1 MRQFFILPLQTIMY
15 KLLYNFSQWLS
26 TYTSWFIIAIAVVTY
41 FVPAL
46 FTWVHGTT
54 QSCILGF
61 IMLTMGLTL
70 TMQDMRILAARPLD
84 ILIGTCAQYSL
95 MPLIAWSLT
104 IGASTLCETFFHFS
118 LFGSAFQPIV
128 VGLILVGCCPGGVS
142 SNIMSYLCRGDVAY
156 SVGMTTVSTLL
167 APVITP
173 MLVLWF
179 AGEQVEVDAIG
190 MFLNILIV
198 TLLPASIGFFANLFY
213 GHNDGFK
220 KAQAVMP
227 AFSVLGL
234 ACIVGGVI
242 AAVRDKLMIEGLTF
256 FLIVFAVVLCHNS
269 LGYLTGYS
277 VGKIFGFS
285 KAKNRTIS
293 IEVGMQNAGLATVL
307 ASTFFAV
314 SCPLAVIPAAVSCA
328 WHSISGTI
336 LATWFRNRDKEV
348 DNG

>member
-1 MRQFFILPLQTIMY
+1 MY
-15 KLLYNFSQWLS
+15 KYLYKASQWLS
-26 TYTSWFIIAIAVVTY
+26 TYTSWFIIAVAVITY
-41 FVPAL
+41 IVPQL

-70 TMQDMRILAARPLD
+70 TMQDMRVLAARPWD
-84 ILIGTCAQYSL
+84 ILIGTCAQFTL

-104 IGASTLCETFFHFS
+104 IGVGYLGITI
-118 LFGSAFQPIV
+118 PKPVIV
-128 VGLILVGCCPGGVS
+128 GIILVGCCPGGVS
-142 SNIMSYLCRGDVAY
+142 SNIMSYLCRGDVAF
-156 SVGMTTVSTLL
+156 SVGMTTASTLL
-167 APVITP
+167 APIMTP
-173 MLVLWF
+173 LLVLWL
-179 AGEQVEVDAIG
+179 AGEQVEVDALG

-198 TLLPASIGFFANLFY
+198 TLLPVTVGFFANLFF
-213 GHNDGFK
+213 GKNDGFK

-242 AAVRDKLMIEGLTF
+242 AAVHDKLLMEGLMF
-256 FLIVFAVVLCHNS
+256 FLTVFAVVLCHNS

-277 VGKIFGFS
+277 VGKLFNFS

-307 ASTFFAV
+307 AFTFFAV

-336 LATWFRNRDKEV
+336 LATWFRSRDDK
-348 DNG
+348 

>member
-1 MRQFFILPLQTIMY
+1 MY
-15 KLLYNFSQWLS
+15 KYLYKASQWLS
-26 TYTSWFIIAIAVVTY
+26 TYTSWFIIAVAVITY
-41 FVPAL
+41 IVPQL

-70 TMQDMRILAARPLD
+70 TMQDMRVLAARPWD
-84 ILIGTCAQYSL
+84 ILIGTCAQFTL

-104 IGASTLCETFFHFS
+104 IGVGYLGITI
-118 LFGSAFQPIV
+118 PKPVIV
-128 VGLILVGCCPGGVS
+128 GIILVGCCPGGVS
-142 SNIMSYLCRGDVAY
+142 SNIMSYLCRGDVAF
-156 SVGMTTVSTLL
+156 SVGMTTASTLL
-167 APVITP
+167 APIMTP
-173 MLVLWF
+173 LLVLWL
-179 AGEQVEVDAIG
+179 AGEQVEVDALG

-198 TLLPASIGFFANLFY
+198 TLLPVTLGFFANLFF
-213 GHNDGFK
+213 GKNDGFK

-242 AAVRDKLMIEGLTF
+242 TAVHDKLLMEGLMF
-256 FLIVFAVVLCHNS
+256 FLTVFAVVLCHNS

-277 VGKIFGFS
+277 VGKLFNFS

-336 LATWFRNRDKEV
+336 LATWFRSRDDK
-348 DNG
+348 

>member
-1 MRQFFILPLQTIMY
+1 MY
-15 KLLYNFSQWLS
+15 SYLVKIANWLS
-26 TYTSWFIIAIAVVTY
+26 TYTSYFIIAVAVVTY
-41 FVPAL
+41 FIPEL

-54 QSCILGF
+54 QSSILGF

-70 TMQDMRILAARPLD
+70 TMQDMKVLAARPWD
-84 ILIGTCAQYSL
+84 ILVGTCAQFSL
-95 MPLIAWSLT
+95 MPLIAWTLT
-104 IGASTLCETFFHFS
+104 IGVGYL
-118 LFGSAFQPIV
+118 GIV
-128 VGLILVGCCPGGVS
+128 IPKPVIVGIILVGCCPGGVS
-142 SNIMSYLCRGDVAY
+142 SNIMSYLCRGDVAF

-167 APVITP
+167 APVVTP
-173 MLVLWF
+173 LLVLWL
-179 AGEQVEVDAIG
+179 AGEQVEVDAVG

-198 TLLPASIGFFANLFY
+198 TLIPVSVGFFANLFW
-213 GHNDGFK
+213 GKNEGFK

-242 AAVRDKLMIEGLTF
+242 SAVHDKLMTEGIMF
-256 FLIVFAVVLCHNS
+256 FLLVFAVVLCHNS

-277 VGKIFGFS
+277 VGKLFNFS

-307 ASTFFAV
+307 ASTFFAI
-314 SCPLAVIPAAVSCA
+314 SCPLAVIPCAVSCA

-336 LATWFRNRDKEV
+336 LASWFRSRDK
-348 DNG
+348 DN

>member
-1 MRQFFILPLQTIMY
+1 MY
-15 KLLYNFSQWLS
+15 NLLYKFSQWLS

-41 FVPAL
+41 FVPEL

-70 TMQDMRILAARPLD
+70 TMHDMRILAARPLD

-104 IGASTLCETFFHFS
+104 IGASTLCETVFHFS
-118 LFGSAFQPIV
+118 LFGNAFQPIV

-167 APVITP
+167 APIVTP
-173 MLVLWF
+173 ILVLWL
-179 AGEQVEVDAIG
+179 AGEQVEVDALG

-198 TLLPASIGFFANLFY
+198 TLLPVSIGFFANLFY
-213 GHNDGFK
+213 GHNEGFK

-242 AAVRDKLMIEGLTF
+242 AAVRDKLMIEGLAF

-336 LATWFRNRDKEV
+336 LATWFRNRDEEE
-348 DNG
+348 GER

>member
-1 MRQFFILPLQTIMY
+1 MYGILC
-15 KLLYNFSQWLS
+15 KASHWLS
-26 TYTSWFIIAIAVVTY
+26 TYTSYFIIAVALVTY
-41 FVPAL
+41 FVPDL

-54 QSCILGF
+54 QSAILGF

-70 TMQDMRILAARPLD
+70 TMQDMKILAARPWD
-84 ILIGTCAQYSL
+84 ILIGTCAQFSL
-95 MPLIAWSLT
+95 MPLIAWGLT
-104 IGASTLCETFFHFS
+104 AVLLTLLVNTGIISIPSTTLK
-118 LFGSAFQPIV
+118 AIIV
-128 VGLILVGCCPGGVS
+128 GIILVGCCPGGVS
-142 SNIMSYLCRGDVAY
+142 SNIMSYLCRGDVAF

-167 APVITP
+167 APVVTP
-173 MLVLWF
+173 LLVLWL
-179 AGEQVEVDAIG
+179 AGEQVEVDALG
-190 MFLNILIV
+190 MFQNILIV
-198 TLLPASIGFFANLFY
+198 TLLPVTAGFFANLFF
-213 GHNDGFK
+213 GKNEQFK

-234 ACIVGGVI
+234 ACIVGGVV
-242 AAVRDKLMIEGLTF
+242 AAVHDKLMAEGFAF

-277 VGKIFGFS
+277 AGRLFNFS

-314 SCPLAVIPAAVSCA
+314 TCPLAVIPCAVSCA

-336 LATWFRNRDKEV
+336 LASWFRSKD
-348 DNG
+348 

>member
-1 MRQFFILPLQTIMY
+1 MY
-15 KLLYNFSQWLS
+15 NLLYKFSQWLS

-41 FVPAL
+41 FVPEL

-104 IGASTLCETFFHFS
+104 IGASTLCETVFHFS
-118 LFGSAFQPIV
+118 LFGNAFQPIV

-173 MLVLWF
+173 MLVLWL

-198 TLLPASIGFFANLFY
+198 TLLPVSIGFFANLFY
-213 GHNDGFK
+213 GHNEGFK

-307 ASTFFAV
+307 ASTFFAI

-336 LATWFRNRDKEV
+336 LATWFRNRDEEEETVK
-348 DNG
+348 G

>member
-1 MRQFFILPLQTIMY
+1 MY
-15 KLLYNFSQWLS
+15 KLLYHFSQWLS

-41 FVPAL
+41 FVPNL

-104 IGASTLCETFFHFS
+104 IGASTLCETVFHFS
-118 LFGSAFQPIV
+118 LFGNAFQPIV

-173 MLVLWF
+173 MLVLWL

-198 TLLPASIGFFANLFY
+198 TLLPVSIGFFANLFY
-213 GHNDGFK
+213 GHNEGFK

-307 ASTFFAV
+307 ASTFFAI

-336 LATWFRNRDKEV
+336 LATWFRNRDEEEETVK
-348 DNG
+348 G